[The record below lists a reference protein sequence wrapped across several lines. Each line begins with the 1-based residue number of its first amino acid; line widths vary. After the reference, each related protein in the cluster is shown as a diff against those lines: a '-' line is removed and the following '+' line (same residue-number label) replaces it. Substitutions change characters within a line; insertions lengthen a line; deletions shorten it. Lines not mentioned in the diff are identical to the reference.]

1 MWWGLN
7 DEKEGENEDKEGG
20 WDGWAGWARPRI
32 NETRGE
38 VDGRH

>member
-1 MWWGLN
+1 MVGFK

-38 VDGRH
+38 VDGQH